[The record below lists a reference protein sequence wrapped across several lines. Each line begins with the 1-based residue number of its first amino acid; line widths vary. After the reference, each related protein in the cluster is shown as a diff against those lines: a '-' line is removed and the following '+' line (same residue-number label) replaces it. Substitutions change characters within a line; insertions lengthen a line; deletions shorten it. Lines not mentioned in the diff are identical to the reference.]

1 MNNDSNL
8 EQLDYD
14 NLNSNDI
21 LWNFLFIY
29 LPPIILFQG
38 IIGNVLSLIVFF
50 RLGKLRNKFKPDF
63 LLKTFKYL
71 SNRCIKKSEKTLKIV
86 AVGGANSLATPS
98 PGGLTIYL
106 YLSLLAL
113 FDLGVLIFGLLNEW
127 IYSLTLFDLK
137 NESDFVCK
145 LFTFF
150 AYLFSHLSSC
160 TIVIATFIRLL
171 AVYKPYKATNLTNL
185 KMVKLISFLQLLI
198 LSVFNSHLFWNMN
211 LIQLD
216 YKNNNSTSNLFND
229 EQEYSIIIS
238 NLSDLIIQKNVIYS
252 NKQCKIKQNSF
263 ALSIWPII
271 DKLVYSILPF
281 LLIFMFNIL
290 ILINISK
297 VQKYKYTLYVSKL
310 KQDLLINKENLIPK
324 QQVLEV
330 VAIASVN
337 QSSNTYQIKKLN
349 EYNLDIKDK
358 IIHFK
363 KYHLVGKKFTVVL
376 LAISFSF
383 LILTLPA
390 VFTYILIEPLTKKFE
405 KMEINEANLNFEMFG
420 YIQKT
425 TDLLMYLNHSINFF
439 IYFITS
445 FRFRQQFKQLI
456 HYSVFKKNFIIYC
469 QCYSNNK
476 KNHLYD

>member
-1 MNNDSNL
+1 
-8 EQLDYD
+8 
-14 NLNSNDI
+14 
-21 LWNFLFIY
+21 
-29 LPPIILFQG
+29 
-38 IIGNVLSLIVFF
+38 
-50 RLGKLRNKFKPDF
+50 
-63 LLKTFKYL
+63 
-71 SNRCIKKSEKTLKIV
+71 
-86 AVGGANSLATPS
+86 
-98 PGGLTIYL
+98 
-106 YLSLLAL
+106 
-113 FDLGVLIFGLLNEW
+113 
-127 IYSLTLFDLK
+127 
-137 NESDFVCK
+137 
-145 LFTFF
+145 
-150 AYLFSHLSSC
+150 
-160 TIVIATFIRLL
+160 
-171 AVYKPYKATNLTNL
+171 
-185 KMVKLISFLQLLI
+185 
-198 LSVFNSHLFWNMN
+198 MN
-211 LIQLD
+211 LVQLD
-216 YKNNNSTSNLFND
+216 YKNNNSTSNFFND

-263 ALSIWPII
+263 ALSIWPIV

-310 KQDLLINKENLIPK
+310 KQDLLIN
-324 QQVLEV
+324 V
-330 VAIASVN
+330 ASVN
-337 QSSNTYQIKKLN
+337 QSSNTCQIKKLN